1 MDQTHDTHTTL
12 SEMLD
17 DPIVVAVMRRDG
29 VSREQVQAV
38 IAEVRR
44 NLRSRHAQ
52 DEALAA

>member
-1 MDQTHDTHTTL
+1 MDHQRAPSL

-38 IAEVRR
+38 IEQVRR
-44 NLRSRHAQ
+44 NLRAQ
-52 DEALAA
+52 RALRERLAA